1 MLTLAASILIALSMM
16 GLQVAIVIL
25 LARKYLQ
32 TREVGFIWLGAAVVI
47 WPLASRVL
55 DWGKRFA
62 IESHWL
68 KGHIIGNFMTL
79 TNFTQQFIG
88 TILVF
93 LAVLYLSRMN
103 GTGSRASQA

>member
-1 MLTLAASILIALSMM
+1 MLTLTASILIGLSMM

-25 LARKYLQ
+25 LARKYLR

-47 WPLASRVL
+47 WPLMSRLL
-55 DWGKRFA
+55 DSGKRFV

-68 KGHIIGNFMTL
+68 KGHIGNFMAL
-79 TNFTQQFIG
+79 TNFIQQFIG
-88 TILVF
+88 TILLF

-103 GTGSRASQA
+103 GAGSRSTQA